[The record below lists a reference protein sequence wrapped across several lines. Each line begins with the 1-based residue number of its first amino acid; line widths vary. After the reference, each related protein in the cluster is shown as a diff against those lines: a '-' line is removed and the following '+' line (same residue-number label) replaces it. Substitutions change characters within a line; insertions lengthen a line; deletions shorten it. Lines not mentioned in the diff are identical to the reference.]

1 MGIYNALYIGA
12 SGLSSFGEAVRV
24 VGDNI
29 ANVNSLGFKSQNVN
43 FSDVL
48 SQTVGVSRSNIA
60 NQVGNG
66 VRIGSITRDSAQG
79 SLQNTTSPTDMAIN
93 GNGLFAM
100 RDPATNQ
107 LSYTRAGAFILDKNF
122 SLIDAQ
128 GNVVQGFPVDQVTNT
143 ATGNVGDITFAN
155 LAAQAQATSAVTAA
169 VTLDSNASV
178 LPTGT
183 VFDPNNPST
192 YSYKTEVNVFDSLGQ
207 THATSMLFTKIGQDT
222 AGNTVWDWQA
232 AVDGADLAG
241 GTPGVSTPIGAPT
254 LTAVTAAV
262 AAVADTTT
270 GAYTAGNGTVTA
282 AVVSGF
288 QASAVGASY
297 ALASDGAGKITVTS
311 SVPGVTGTGTFVANA
326 VGQPITLSDG
336 TIVTVSYGAADTL
349 GVASSVGVTTGG
361 SAAVAAFVANGA
373 LGSQALVFGPN
384 GELVKENSPPL
395 TFAWKGA
402 APSNVSLDFGN
413 AAGQG
418 TLYPVNLADG
428 GQGISG
434 TGLEATVQVAGSFA
448 TRQMTRD
455 GFASGF
461 LDKLE
466 TDSSGKIFG
475 VFTNGQRRGLYQ
487 VALANFPNDAVLN
500 HIGNN
505 LLQESIASGTPVL
518 GLPGA
523 GGMGTIS
530 PFALEQSNVD
540 LAAEFVKLII
550 IQRGYEANSKTILT
564 TDQMLSSLMQVKR

>member
-66 VRIGSITRDSAQG
+66 VRIGSITRDQAQG
-79 SLQNTTSPTDMAIN
+79 SLQNTTSATDMAIN

-107 LSYTRAGAFILDKNF
+107 LSYTRAGAFILDKDFN
-122 SLIDAQ
+122 LIDAQ
-128 GNVVQGFPVDQVTNT
+128 GNVVQGFSVDQVTNK
-143 ATGNVGDITFAN
+143 ASGNVGDITFAN
-155 LAAQAQATSAVTAA
+155 LAAQAQATTAVTAA
-169 VTLDSNASV
+169 VTLDSNAAAPAV
-178 LPTGT
+178 GT
-183 VFDPNNPST
+183 VFNPNNPAT
-192 YSYKTEVNVFDSLGQ
+192 YSYKTEVNIFDSLGQ
-207 THATSMLFTKIGQDT
+207 THATSMLFTKVGQDT

-232 AVDGADLAG
+232 AVDGAELTG
-241 GTPGVSTPIGAPT
+241 GTAGVSTPIGVPT
-254 LTAVTAAV
+254 LTAVTPAV
-262 AAVADTTT
+262 AAVADTTS
-270 GAYTAGNGTVTA
+270 GAFTVATTAVA
-282 AVVSGF
+282 AGSSVSNF
-288 QASAVGASY
+288 QATAVGATY
-297 ALASDGAGKITVTS
+297 AVASDGAGKITVTS
-311 SVPGVTGTGTFVANA
+311 SVTGITGTGTFVANGSEA
-326 VGQPITLSDG
+326 ITLSDG
-336 TIVTVSYGAADTL
+336 TVVNLNYGATD
-349 GVASSVGVTTGG
+349 VAGTAGTFAASTGG
-361 SAAVAAFVANGA
+361 TAAVAAFVANGA
-373 LGSQALVFGPN
+373 LGTQTIVFGPN
-384 GELVKENSPPL
+384 GELVKENSPKL
-395 TFAWKGA
+395 TFNWNGA
-402 APSNVSLDFGN
+402 APSSVSLNFGN

-428 GQGISG
+428 GQGVTG
-434 TGLEATVQVAGSFA
+434 TGLDATVQVAGSFA

-500 HIGNN
+500 HVGNN
-505 LLQESIASGTPVL
+505 LLQESIASGSPVL
-518 GLPGA
+518 GIPGS

-540 LAAEFVKLII
+540 LAGEFVKLIV

-564 TDQMLSSLMQVKR
+564 TDQMLSSLMQIKR

>member
-66 VRIGSITRDSAQG
+66 VRIGSITRDQQQG

-107 LSYTRAGAFILDKNF
+107 LSYTRAGAFILDKDFN
-122 SLIDAQ
+122 LIDAQ

-155 LAAQAQATSAVTAA
+155 LAAQAQATTAVTAA
-169 VTLDSNASV
+169 VTLDSNAAV
-178 LPTGT
+178 PAVGT
-183 VFDPNNPST
+183 VFNPNNPAT
-192 YSYKTEVNVFDSLGQ
+192 YSYKTEVNIFDSLGQ
-207 THATSMLFTKIGQDT
+207 THATSMLFTKVGQDT

-232 AVDGADLAG
+232 AVDGAELTG
-241 GTPGVSTPIGAPT
+241 GTAGVSTPIGAPT
-254 LTAVTAAV
+254 LTAVTPAV
-262 AAVADTTT
+262 AAVADTAS
-270 GAYTAGNGTVTA
+270 GAFTVASTVVAAGSS
-282 AVVSGF
+282 VSNF
-288 QASAVGASY
+288 QATAVAATY
-297 ALASDGAGKITVTS
+297 AVASDGAGKITVTS
-311 SVPGVTGTGTFVANA
+311 SVTGVTGTGTFVAA
-326 VGQPITLSDG
+326 GAEAITLSDG
-336 TIVTVSYGAADTL
+336 TIVNLNYGATD
-349 GVASSVGVTTGG
+349 VAGSAGTFAASTGG
-361 SAAVAAFVANGA
+361 TAAAAAFVANGA
-373 LGSQALVFGPN
+373 LGTQTIVFGPK
-384 GELVKENSPPL
+384 GELVKENSPAL
-395 TFAWKGA
+395 TFNWNGA
-402 APSNVSLDFGN
+402 APSSVSLNFGN
-413 AAGQG
+413 ASGQG

-428 GQGISG
+428 GQGVTG

-500 HIGNN
+500 HVGNN
-505 LLQESIASGTPVL
+505 LLQESIASGSPVL

-564 TDQMLSSLMQVKR
+564 TDQMLSSLMQIKR

>member
-66 VRIGSITRDSAQG
+66 VRIGSITRDQAQG

-100 RDPATNQ
+100 RDPATGQ
-107 LSYTRAGAFILDKNF
+107 LSYTRAGAFILDKSFN
-122 SLIDAQ
+122 LIDAQ
-128 GNVVQGFPVDQVTNT
+128 GNVVQGFPVDQVSNK
-143 ATGNVGDITFAN
+143 AAGNVGDITFAN
-155 LAAQAQATSAVTAA
+155 LAAQAQATTTVTPA
-169 VTLDSNASV
+169 VTLDSNAVV
-178 LPTGT
+178 LAAGT
-183 VFDPNNPST
+183 QFNAADPST
-192 YSYKTEVNVFDSLGQ
+192 YHYKTEVNLFDSLGQ
-207 THATSMLFTKIGQDT
+207 SHATSMQFTQVGKDS
-222 AGNTVWDWQA
+222 AGNIVWDWHA
-232 AVDGADLAG
+232 SVDGADLTG
-241 GTPGVSTPIGAPT
+241 GTAGVATVVGGGAGSESTIS
-254 LTAVTAAV
+254 AAV
-262 AAVADTTT
+262 APVADTTT
-270 GAYTAGNGTVTA
+270 GAFTASAIGDVTA
-282 AVVSGF
+282 AATTNWV
-288 QASAVGASY
+288 ASAVGATYTVSTNT
-297 ALASDGAGKITVTS
+297 AGVVTVAS
-311 SVPGVTGTGTFVANA
+311 SVAGVSGTGTWLANGNEN
-326 VGQPITLSDG
+326 VTLSDG
-336 TIVTVSYGAADTL
+336 TIVALTYGAANAG
-349 GVASSVGVTTGG
+349 GVQGTMAASTGG
-361 SAAVAAFVANGA
+361 TAAIAPVVTA
-373 LGSQALVFGPN
+373 LGSQSLVFGPK
-384 GELVKENSPPL
+384 GELIKENSPTL
-395 TFAWKGA
+395 TFNWSGA
-402 APSNVSLDFGN
+402 APSNVNLDFGN

-418 TLYPVNLADG
+418 TLYQVLAADS
-428 GQGISG
+428 QGITG

-475 VFTNGQRRGLYQ
+475 VFTNGQRRALYQ

-500 HIGNN
+500 HVGNN

-564 TDQMLSSLMQVKR
+564 TDQMLSSLMQIKR

>member
-66 VRIGSITRDSAQG
+66 ARIASITRDQQQG

-107 LSYTRAGAFILDKNF
+107 LAYTRAGAFILDKDFN
-122 SLIDAQ
+122 LIDAQ
-128 GNVVQGFPVDQVTNT
+128 GNVVQGFAIDQASGT

-155 LAAQAQATSAVTAA
+155 LAAQAQSTSAVTAA
-169 VTLDSNASV
+169 VTLDSNATI

-183 VFDPNNPST
+183 IFDPNNPS
-192 YSYKTEVNVFDSLGQ
+192 SFHYKSDVNVFDSLGQ
-207 THATSMLFTKIGQDT
+207 THATSIQFTKVGQD
-222 AGNTVWDWQA
+222 ASGNIVWDWHA
-232 AVDGADLAG
+232 SVDGGELTG
-241 GTPGVSTPIGAPT
+241 GTPGTATPVGGGA
-254 LTAVTAAV
+254 AA
-262 AAVADTTT
+262 
-270 GAYTAGNGTVTA
+270 
-282 AVVSGF
+282 
-288 QASAVGASY
+288 ASAVNPAAAAVPDNTSGLFTPVGTDITAAAVTTFSPTALGATY
-297 ALASDGAGKITVTS
+297 TLDTTAAGITTVTS
-311 SVPGVTGTGTFVANA
+311 SVPGVTGTGTFAAGLNEA
-326 VGQPITLSDG
+326 IALSDG
-336 TIVTVSYGAADTL
+336 TIVTVTYGAAN
-349 GVASSVGVTTGG
+349 VGGAAGAIAATTGG
-361 SAAVAAFVANGA
+361 TPATAAIVTTVGPQ
-373 LGSQALVFGPN
+373 SLVFGPS
-384 GELVKENSPPL
+384 GELVQENSPAL
-395 TFAWKGA
+395 TFSWANA
-402 APSNVSLDFGN
+402 TPSTVSLDFGN

-418 TLYPVNLADG
+418 ALYPVLTADG
-428 GQGISG
+428 GQGITG

-500 HIGNN
+500 HIGSN
-505 LLQESIASGTPVL
+505 LLQESIASGSPVL

-540 LAAEFVKLII
+540 LAAEFVKLIVV
-550 IQRGYEANSKTILT
+550 QRGYEANSKTILT
-564 TDQMLSSLMQVKR
+564 TDQMLSSLMQIKR

>member
-100 RDPATNQ
+100 RDPATGQ
-107 LSYTRAGAFILDKNF
+107 LSYTRAGAFILDKDFN
-122 SLIDAQ
+122 LIDAQ

-169 VTLDSNASV
+169 VTLDSNATV
-178 LPTGT
+178 LATGT
-183 VFDPNNPST
+183 VFDANNPAS
-192 YSYKTEVNVFDSLGQ
+192 YHYKTEVNVFDSLGQ
-207 THATSMLFTKIGQDT
+207 THATSMLFTKVGQDT
-222 AGNTVWDWQA
+222 AGNTVWDWQV
-232 AVDGADLAG
+232 AVDGGELAG
-241 GTPGVSTPIGAPT
+241 GTAGVSTPVSAPT
-254 LTAVTAAV
+254 LTTVTPAV
-262 AAVADTTT
+262 AAVADTAPGAFTSVSTAVANAVTSNWQTT
-270 GAYTAGNGTVTA
+270 
-282 AVVSGF
+282 
-288 QASAVGASY
+288 AVGATY
-297 ALASDGAGKITVTS
+297 TVASDGAGLITITS
-311 SVPGVTGTGTFVANA
+311 SVPGVTGTGTFAAAGTEA
-326 VGQPITLSDG
+326 VTLTDG
-336 TIVTVSYGAADTL
+336 TVVTLTYGATDIL
-349 GVASSVGVTTGG
+349 GTAGTTVAGTGG
-361 SAAVAAFVANGA
+361 TPGVAAFIANGA
-373 LGSQALVFGPN
+373 LGTQTIVFGPN
-384 GELVKENSPPL
+384 GELVQENSPQL
-395 TFAWKGA
+395 TFNWNGA
-402 APSNVSLDFGN
+402 APSSVSLDFGN

-418 TLYPVNLADG
+418 ILYPVNLADG
-428 GQGISG
+428 GQGVTG

-475 VFTNGQRRGLYQ
+475 VFTNGQRRALYQ

-540 LAAEFVKLII
+540 LASEFVKLII

>member
-66 VRIGSITRDSAQG
+66 ARIASITRDQQQG

-93 GNGLFAM
+93 GNGLFAL
-100 RDPATNQ
+100 RDPATDQ
-107 LSYTRAGAFILDKNF
+107 LAYTRAGAFIMDKDFN
-122 SLIDAQ
+122 LIDAQ
-128 GNVVQGFPVDQVTNT
+128 GNVVQGFAIDDATGT
-143 ATGNVGDITFAN
+143 AVGNVGDITFAN
-155 LAAQAQATSAVTAA
+155 LAAQAQATSSVTAA
-169 VTLDSNASV
+169 VTLDSNATI

-183 VFDPNNPST
+183 VFDPNNPS
-192 YSYKTEVNVFDSLGQ
+192 SFHYKSEVNVFDSLGQ
-207 THATSMLFTKIGQDT
+207 THATSMQFTKVGQDA
-222 AGNTVWDWQA
+222 AGNIVWDWHA
-232 AVDGADLAG
+232 SVDGGDLAG
-241 GTPGVSTPIGAPT
+241 GIPGTATSVGGGVAAAS
-254 LTAVTAAV
+254 AVTPAA
-262 AAVADTTT
+262 AAVADNTSS
-270 GAYTAGNGTVTA
+270 AFTAVGTDITA
-282 AVVSGF
+282 AAVTTFSTTALSATYTLSTTAAGVV
-288 QASAVGASY
+288 
-297 ALASDGAGKITVTS
+297 TVTS
-311 SVPGVTGTGTFVANA
+311 SVAGVTGTGSYAAGLNEA
-326 VGQPITLSDG
+326 IALNDG
-336 TIVTVSYGAADTL
+336 TIVTVTYGAA
-349 GVASSVGVTTGG
+349 AVGGAAGDLAATSGG
-361 SAAVAAFVANGA
+361 SAATPA
-373 LGSQALVFGPN
+373 LVTNVGPQSLVFGPS
-384 GELVKENSPPL
+384 GELVQENSPL
-395 TFAWKGA
+395 ITFNWANA
-402 APSNVSLDFGN
+402 APSSISLDFGN

-418 TLYPVNLADG
+418 ALYPVLTADG
-428 GQGISG
+428 GQGITG

-487 VALANFPNDAVLN
+487 VALANFPNDSVLN
-500 HIGNN
+500 HTGSN
-505 LLQESIASGTPVL
+505 LMQESIASGSPVL

-550 IQRGYEANSKTILT
+550 VQRGYEANSKTIST
-564 TDQMLSSLMQVKR
+564 TDQMLASLMQIKR

>member
-66 VRIGSITRDSAQG
+66 VRIGSITRDQAQG

-107 LSYTRAGAFILDKNF
+107 LSYTRAGAFILDKDFN
-122 SLIDAQ
+122 LIDAQ
-128 GNVVQGFPVDQVTNT
+128 GNVVQGFSIDQGTGT

-155 LAAQAQATSAVTAA
+155 LAAQAQATSTVTAA
-169 VTLDSNASV
+169 VTLDSNATV
-178 LPTGT
+178 LATGT
-183 VFDPNNPST
+183 AFDPNNPAT
-192 YSYKTEVNVFDSLGQ
+192 YHYKSEVNIFDSLGQ
-207 THATSMLFTKIGQDT
+207 THPTSLQFTKVGQDS
-222 AGNTVWDWQA
+222 AGNTVWDWRA
-232 AVDGADLAG
+232 SVDGGELAG
-241 GTPGVSTPIGAPT
+241 GTAGVATPIGGGAAAKST
-254 LTAVTAAV
+254 VSAAV
-262 AAVADTTT
+262 PAIADNTS
-270 GAYTAGNGTVTA
+270 GAFTAGNGAITA
-282 AVVSGF
+282 AVVSNF
-288 QASAVGASY
+288 QTTAVGASY
-297 ALASDGAGKITVTS
+297 SIASDGAGVITVTS
-311 SVPGVTGTGTFVANA
+311 SVAGVSGKGTF
-326 VGQPITLSDG
+326 GGGPITLNDG
-336 TIVTVSYGAADTL
+336 TIITPTYGVDAA
-349 GVASSVGVTTGG
+349 GVAGTLAASTGG
-361 SAAVAAFVANGA
+361 TAAIPAVVTAIGP
-373 LGSQALVFGPN
+373 QTLVFGPN
-384 GELVKENSPPL
+384 GELVKENSPLL
-395 TFAWKGA
+395 TFNWSGA
-402 APSNVSLDFGN
+402 APSSVSLNFGN
-413 AAGQG
+413 ASGQG
-418 TLYPVNLADG
+418 ALYAVTSAD
-428 GQGISG
+428 GQGITG
-434 TGLEATVQVAGSFA
+434 TGLDATVQVAGSFA

-500 HIGNN
+500 HVGNN

-540 LAAEFVKLII
+540 LAGEFVKLIV

-564 TDQMLSSLMQVKR
+564 TDQMLSSLMQIKR

>member
-29 ANVNSLGFKSQNVN
+29 SNVNSLGFKSQNVN

-66 VRIGSITRDSAQG
+66 VRIGSITRDAAQG

-100 RDPATNQ
+100 RDPATGQ
-107 LSYTRAGAFILDKNF
+107 LSYTRAGAFILDKDFN
-122 SLIDAQ
+122 LIDAQ

-143 ATGNVGDITFAN
+143 ASGNVGDITFAN
-155 LAAQAQATSAVTAA
+155 LAAQAQATTAVTAA
-169 VTLDSNASV
+169 VTLDSNATV
-178 LPTGT
+178 LATGT
-183 VFDPNNPST
+183 VFDPNNPAT
-192 YSYKTEVNVFDSLGQ
+192 FHYKTEVNVFDSLGQ
-207 THATSMLFTKIGQDT
+207 THATSLQYTKVGQDS
-222 AGNTVWDWQA
+222 AGNTVWDWHA
-232 AVDGADLAG
+232 SVDGGDLAG
-241 GTPGVSTPIGAPT
+241 GTAGVATPIGGGSAAASTITP
-254 LTAVTAAV
+254 AV
-262 AAVADTTT
+262 AAVADTTS
-270 GAYTAGNGTVTA
+270 GAFTVASTA
-282 AVVSGF
+282 AAAGTAVTNF
-288 QASAVGASY
+288 QASAVGATYSI
-297 ALASDGAGKITVTS
+297 ASDGAGLITVTS
-311 SVPGVTGTGTFVANA
+311 SVAGVSGTGTFAA
-326 VGQPITLSDG
+326 GGTQAITLSDG
-336 TIVTVSYGAADTL
+336 TIVSVNYGATDVVGTAGTL
-349 GVASSVGVTTGG
+349 AASTGG
-361 SAAVAAFVANGA
+361 TAAVAAVVAAVGPQ
-373 LGSQALVFGPN
+373 SIVFGPN
-384 GELVKENSPPL
+384 GELVQENSPAL
-395 TFAWKGA
+395 TFNWSGA
-402 APSNVSLDFGN
+402 APSTVSLDFGN

-428 GQGISG
+428 GQGVTG